1 MSAKRTLV
9 IVESGAKAKTISKY
23 LNALPET
30 KKSRYGHFDVVACFG
45 HIMDLDKKGLGIDIE
60 CDFKPTLKIIPDKQ
74 KLVKELR
81 SKASKADHVLLAS
94 DADREGAAIAKHLQ
108 IALGL
113 RKNYE
118 RITFNEITPSALEAA
133 IANAGGIDD
142 NLVLAQQARRVLD
155 RLVGY
160 EISPLLWHHFKN
172 GGLLKLSAGR
182 VQSATL
188 HLLVS
193 KHNDAIKFKS
203 ESYYVI
209 QCKYRRVG
217 RSSERDER
225 NGGEGEVAQLYTKH
239 GRGNVVHLDCDGK
252 EIERMMKMTGPKHYV
267 EDVITKSK
275 TESPPKPF
283 ATPTLQQES
292 HTKLGMSVSKTMK
305 LAQDLYEA
313 GYITYMRTDSTYLS
327 EDATSSIRDYIK
339 GTFGDK
345 YVCSED
351 HHESLRKN
359 TKKHCQEAHECIRPT
374 NVNQTNAGID
384 KNLTKEHAMLYDM
397 VWRRT
402 VASLMSKMAY
412 DETTVIL
419 TEPSLTARDWAF
431 VIKSNVIVF
440 DGFTRVWNKAAK
452 PGNQQSKKNI
462 DFRKGTE
469 IDCVELLA
477 HHVWSSPSARYNDAT
492 LIKAMESHGIG
503 RPSTYAS
510 VLTKLL
516 EKQYIEKKTITGIS
530 KECTDLFWNPMSKSA
545 KSASRTVVVGED
557 KNKMVPT
564 EIGTHVH
571 QFILEYFDRYADSE
585 FTASMELELDRLA
598 KGELQYKVIMQTF
611 WEGLHQSLITYKK
624 AHKQNNIEKTV
635 MDLDKGKVIVVD
647 RIPYTLR
654 RTKYGPAI
662 QYDNL
667 GSQKF
672 VSLKA
677 YLKLTSKNDLDNVDK
692 EDIRLLISLPCPM
705 NRDKTLKLHYGQY
718 GFYLKRGEQSYSMFV
733 GKHYNKDDV
742 PKKILDLSQA
752 VLERITSWTPKS
764 TGLSSR

>member
-23 LNALPET
+23 LNALPDV
-30 KKSRYGHFDVVACFG
+30 KSHYGHFDVVACFG
-45 HIMDLDKKGLGIDIE
+45 HIMDLDRKGLGVDKDNE
-60 CDFKPTLKIIPDKQ
+60 FKPTLKIIPDKQ
-74 KLVKELR
+74 KLVKELK
-81 SKASKADHVLLAS
+81 SKVAKADHVLLAS

-113 RKNYE
+113 RKNFR
-118 RITFNEITPSALEAA
+118 RITFNEITPSALKSA
-133 IANAGGIDD
+133 IAHAGDIDE

-193 KHNDAIKFKS
+193 KHTDAIAFKS

-209 QCKYRRVG
+209 QSKY
-217 RSSERDER
+217 EAI
-225 NGGEGEVAQLYTKH
+225 VAQLYTKQ
-239 GRGNVVHLDCDGK
+239 GRGNVVHLEANPK
-252 EIERMMKMTGPKHYV
+252 EIEEMMKMTTSKHIV
-267 EDVITKSK
+267 EDVVTKAKS
-275 TESPPKPF
+275 ESPPKPF

-292 HTKLGMSVSKTMK
+292 HTRLGFSVGRTMK

-313 GYITYMRTDSTYLS
+313 GHITYMRTDSTHLS
-327 EDATSSIRDYIK
+327 EDASNSIRNYIM
-339 GTFGDK
+339 GAFGSK
-345 YVCSED
+345 YVASDENGSG
-351 HHESLRKN
+351 HEKRNQKQSA
-359 TKKHCQEAHECIRPT
+359 KHSQEAHECIRPT
-374 NVNQTNAGID
+374 DVNQNSIAID
-384 KNLTKEHAMLYDM
+384 KNMTKEHVILYDLI
-397 VWRRT
+397 WRRSI
-402 VASLMSKMAY
+402 ASLMAKMIF

-419 TEPSLTARDWAF
+419 SEPSLTAKDWAF

-440 DGFTRVWNKAAK
+440 DGYTRVWVKNGNKA
-452 PGNQQSKKNI
+452 GQQQSSKKGM
-462 DFRKGTE
+462 DFRKGKSV
-469 IDCVELLA
+469 DCVELLG
-477 HHVWSSPSARYNDAT
+477 HQVWSSPPSRYNDAT

-516 EKQYIEKKTITGIS
+516 EKQYVEKKTISGIE
-530 KECTDLFWNPMSKSA
+530 KECTDLVWNPSSKSV
-545 KSASRTVVVGED
+545 KHEPRTVVVGED

-564 EIGTHVH
+564 DIGINVN
-571 QFILEYFDRYADSE
+571 QFIIDYFDRYADSE
-585 FTASMELELDRLA
+585 FTASMEMELDRMA
-598 KGELQYKVIMQTF
+598 KGEVQYKAIMQKF
-611 WEGLHQSLITYKK
+611 WKGLDESLMAYKK
-624 AHKQNNIEKTV
+624 THVKQEQTV

-647 RIPYTLR
+647 KVPYTLR

-662 QYDNL
+662 QYDNPDSKD
-667 GSQKF
+667 GSKKF

-677 YLKLTSKNDLDNVDK
+677 YLKLTGMNELDEISKD
-692 EDIRLLISLPCPM
+692 DIRLLVSLPCPM
-705 NRDKTLKLHYGQY
+705 NHDKTLKLHYGQY
-718 GFYLKRGEQSYSMFV
+718 GFYLKRGEHSFSMFV

-742 PKKILDLSQA
+742 PRNMLDLSQV

-764 TGLSSR
+764 NRQAT